1 MSNIG
6 YLTPEGKIIE
16 CESYEHLSLAS
27 ELIDKM
33 IETGIEVPSIAKTNG
48 VEAEGYLLSLGYIA
62 IRAKDCYGYIGYHIE
77 EGMEKRLHMT
87 EKQKKWLLSHYE
99 EFSSEKQRCVDELF
113 AWDQ

>member
-6 YLTPEGKIIE
+6 YLTPEGNIIE

-33 IETGIEVPSIAKTNG
+33 IETGIEVPAIAKTNG

-62 IRAKDCYGYIGYHIE
+62 IRARDCYGKIGYYIE
-77 EGMEKRLHMT
+77 DGSEKRLHMT
-87 EKQKKWLLSHYE
+87 EEQKKWLLSHYE

-113 AWDQ
+113 AWNQ